1 MQTKRSSHFSLHDR
15 ENTQIM
21 NKDQASEY
29 QPRENKRKQTSTGPG
44 KASATL
50 HGARLWPL
58 CCVQRIHLPVSIMDM
73 RARQRVYIADLESIF
88 HSILKLSCLMIFL
101 IQVESLVFLKKIKI
115 SHILL

>member
-1 MQTKRSSHFSLHDR
+1 
-15 ENTQIM
+15 M